1 VEDVLREKIMVV
13 KLMTG
18 ETIIGTVYNDHQN
31 GVMLGHPY
39 EIVIRDMNLDGRW
52 AEVPVL
58 EKYCP
63 YVKNRV
69 FFFAWNNLVYA
80 KEANENFS
88 NIYIEE
94 FARCEHND
102 YTKLLVTYQEQMTAK
117 QDAKAVA
124 MIGDSMIRIDG
135 DKMFVMGNETKH

>member
-1 VEDVLREKIMVV
+1 
-13 KLMTG
+13 
-18 ETIIGTVYNDHQN
+18 
-31 GVMLGHPY
+31 
-39 EIVIRDMNLDGRW
+39 
-52 AEVPVL
+52 
-58 EKYCP
+58 
-63 YVKNRV
+63 V

-117 QDAKAVA
+117 QDAKVVA

-135 DKMFVMGNETKH
+135 DKMFVIGNETKH